1 MALENEEELQRAMAE
16 LTRSMQGLGTDTAV
30 ADNELTKFSKS
41 VSSVGSAMAGAAG
54 QVMKGGGAFSS
65 LNGAIDIATKALG
78 GIVGAIPVI
87 GGAAKEFAQGVG
99 EAAKFVMNQ
108 LDDLAKNYN
117 ALGESGALAADGING
132 VQRQFKQMGLTSLPT
147 FNKAISQNTQGMVAL
162 GGSMAQGAEEFSK
175 IAGKMTEAD
184 VAGQFV
190 KLGISIDGIGET
202 TGKYVGALGRYGLT
216 QGKTYEQL
224 AASTQE
230 YIKEVDAIARI
241 TGNTRKQ
248 QEEEQQKSQ
257 VNVSFRAKIA
267 DMIDKGQIEE
277 ATKLKTYVEGLTGP
291 MAEAARA
298 YATGIPMTK
307 DQALANQLS
316 GDAIRQNTQ
325 AVMRGKDV
333 ATAVN
338 DTNKGMAEGAKRYR
352 TQLIYA
358 AEGMGNAG
366 LQALDAE
373 ALMRKQQELVASG
386 IDPVAAEKQARDE
399 LMAAKGATGSFAE
412 AQTKVAGASKDL
424 QELSFNLVKNVVPA
438 VDAFAGSIKR
448 VTGFINEKFGGPTP
462 APATAPAKP
471 AASPTSPATAPAKPA
486 ASPTSPATATTAPP
500 VGAPAKP
507 ATGTQKEFLDQM
519 YNNLLAEAKKQGV
532 KNPEVIAKLGTA
544 QSALE
549 TGYGKSTAGSQNY
562 FGIKARPGEQG
573 SGGVATQEFVNGK
586 MVTMNQNFRKYGS
599 MQESAADYVKF
610 LGENKR
616 YKDVLQAGTVDE
628 AISAQAKT
636 GYATDPNYGAKL
648 SGIAGKIPGGTTPT
662 GPTSGFQPQLANA
675 TPATTLPPAQQAQ
688 ANNNQTRTDE
698 DMMAIQKMQA
708 EALNAIAR
716 TNQQQLAEQ
725 KKTNKQLM

>member
-54 QVMKGGGAFSS
+54 QVMKGGSAFSS
-65 LNGAIDIATKALG
+65 LNGAIDMATKALG

-117 ALGESGALAADGING
+117 ALGESGALAADGIDG
-132 VQRQFKQMGLTSLPT
+132 VQRQFKAMGLVSLPT
-147 FNKAISQNTQGMVAL
+147 FTKVVNQSTVGLTAL
-162 GGSMAQGAEEFSK
+162 GGSVSEGAEQFSK
-175 IAGKMTEAD
+175 IAGALTRGDIGAE
-184 VAGQFV
+184 FV
-190 KLGISIDGIGET
+190 KLGMSFDGVGES
-202 TGKYVGALGRYGLT
+202 AGRYISTFSRLGLT
-216 QGKTYEQL
+216 QSKTFEQL
-224 AASTQE
+224 KNSTQD
-230 YIKEVDAIARI
+230 YILEVDKIARI
-241 TGNTRKQ
+241 TGATRKQ
-248 QEEEQQKSQ
+248 QEEEQQK
-257 VNVSFRAKIA
+257 NLTNAKFRA
-267 DMIDKGQIEE
+267 MIFEMQNNGQEKQAAQME
-277 ATKLKTYVEGLTGP
+277 LFVNGLTGP
-291 MAEAARA
+291 AADIARASLAGISTTKEAVELDMVMGGAMTRNIAAIKEGTSATAALADMNKSALTGAESFAGIIKFSGDMAGGAGAQLFDLAQMGKRQMEIQAATGMSAEAAA
-298 YATGIPMTK
+298 E
-307 DQALANQLS
+307 QVQS
-316 GDAIRQNTQ
+316 EIRNRQ
-325 AVMRGKDV
+325 
-333 ATAVN
+333 
-338 DTNKGMAEGAKRYR
+338 
-352 TQLIYA
+352 
-358 AEGMGNAG
+358 
-366 LQALDAE
+366 
-373 ALMRKQQELVASG
+373 
-386 IDPVAAEKQARDE
+386 
-399 LMAAKGATGSFAE
+399 GATGSFAD
-412 AQTKVAGASKDL
+412 AQSKVAGASKDL

-448 VTGFINEKFGGPTP
+448 VTGFINEKFGGPIP
-462 APATAPAKP
+462 AAAPAKP
-471 AASPTSPATAPAKPA
+471 AASPTSPAT
-486 ASPTSPATATTAPP
+486 PP
-500 VGAPAKP
+500 VTPPPGAAAPAKP

-616 YKDVLQAGTVDE
+616 YKDVLQAGTVEE

-648 SGIAGKIPGGTTPT
+648 SGIAGKIPGVSTPT
-662 GPTSGFQPQLANA
+662 GPTGGFQPQLANA

-688 ANNNQTRTDE
+688 ASNQTRTE
-698 DMMAIQKMQA
+698 EVTLATGFMAINA
-708 EALNAIAR
+708 NLEALNR
-716 TNQQQLAEQ
+716 TNQRQLAVQE
-725 KKTNKQLM
+725 KQYKAAS